1 MDRDPSTQIL
11 KGLLAANDD
20 AWTPKEKRWQWARP
34 QVEGMGPSA
43 RGGHSATLVGARIFT
58 IGGHRF
64 GESGG
69 TYHNDTFV
77 LDVDANQW
85 TEVRCKGTPPSPRYN
100 HSAALVGNRIVVF
113 GGLGPDGPLRDLHA
127 LDTQSHTWYQG
138 PTSGGAPPA
147 RHSHTSNLHDTRLLV
162 FGGAGAAT
170 TFGDIHVL
178 DLACM
183 AWADPVT
190 SGPAPGPRMGH
201 ASLLVE
207 NHLIIH
213 GGFYLKKAKATSFNA
228 GKQLQEA
235 YLNDMRV
242 LDVGTFVWSR
252 MRTHGVPP
260 TGRFNHTMTL
270 SGEDILVFGGWH
282 GGRGS
287 GKAEAGAGTT
297 GGDGANSVDYCH
309 AFSTGD
315 MSWMRLRASGVPPSD
330 RYGHSMT
337 MVGPHAIVFAGWDGG
352 KPLNDLVVLR
362 DVLAVE
368 GQDEQ

>member
-1 MDRDPSTQIL
+1 
-11 KGLLAANDD
+11 
-20 AWTPKEKRWQWARP
+20 
-34 QVEGMGPSA
+34 MGPSA

-58 IGGHRF
+58 IGGH
-64 GESGG
+64 
-69 TYHNDTFV
+69 
-77 LDVDANQW
+77 
-85 TEVRCKGTPPSPRYN
+85 
-100 HSAALVGNRIVVF
+100 RIVVF

-235 YLNDMRV
+235 YLNDLRV

-282 GGRGS
+282 GGRAS
-287 GKAEAGAGTT
+287 GKTDAGTT
-297 GGDGANSVDYCH
+297 GGGDGTSSVDYCH

-315 MSWMRLRASGVPPSD
+315 MSWLRLRASGVPPSD
-330 RYGHSMT
+330 RYGHTMT

-362 DVLAVE
+362 DVMAVE
-368 GQDEQ
+368 GQ